1 MRYGE
6 AVHTVDLP
14 SFTGTRTLT
23 IKAESL
29 RSDGMSGCN
38 ELYLQSTREFV
49 HSIIHSEV
57 VKLGLC
63 IITFF
68 FGVLLF
74 IVGIIED
81 KLSGKMLEPV
91 FLGATTLIVSAWIGS
106 QTLVMRLLSHNPA
119 MLRAMEYLALC
130 VLPIPVL
137 MFYSSITKNP
147 KNKAVIAAEKE
158 LRKRTSGQVLFVH
171 FDVNFLK
178 KVNDEYGH
186 AEGDRHLKATAKVL
200 SDSFAEFGKV
210 YRVDGDEFF
219 AILDGGDLAEHYEQ
233 GISKLEQ
240 AQTEYN
246 ETQSPPVPL
255 QIAHGMAEYDCSQR
269 DPEIAE
275 RLADSR
281 MYEHKRSMKQPAN
294 A

>member
-1 MRYGE
+1 
-6 AVHTVDLP
+6 
-14 SFTGTRTLT
+14 
-23 IKAESL
+23 
-29 RSDGMSGCN
+29 
-38 ELYLQSTREFV
+38 
-49 HSIIHSEV
+49 
-57 VKLGLC
+57 
-63 IITFF
+63 
-68 FGVLLF
+68 
-74 IVGIIED
+74 
-81 KLSGKMLEPV
+81 
-91 FLGATTLIVSAWIGS
+91 
-106 QTLVMRLLSHNPA
+106 MRLLSHNPA

-210 YRVDGDEFF
+210 YR
-219 AILDGGDLAEHYEQ
+219 LGGDLTEHYQQ

-281 MYEHKRSMKQPAN
+281 MYEHKRSMKQPVN

>member
-1 MRYGE
+1 
-6 AVHTVDLP
+6 
-14 SFTGTRTLT
+14 
-23 IKAESL
+23 
-29 RSDGMSGCN
+29 
-38 ELYLQSTREFV
+38 
-49 HSIIHSEV
+49 
-57 VKLGLC
+57 
-63 IITFF
+63 
-68 FGVLLF
+68 
-74 IVGIIED
+74 
-81 KLSGKMLEPV
+81 
-91 FLGATTLIVSAWIGS
+91 
-106 QTLVMRLLSHNPA
+106 MRLLSHNPA

-147 KNKAVIAAEKE
+147 KNKAVIAAVIAAVLNTLTTLIGLLVYAVILAIYEYKHIIEMQVRSSEAELMQALAMADTLTGLGSRAAFVAAEKE
-158 LRKRTSGQVLFVH
+158 LRKRTSGQVFFVH

-210 YRVDGDEFF
+210 YRVGGDEFF
-219 AILDGGDLAEHYEQ
+219 AILDGGDLAEHYQQ

-246 ETQSPPVPL
+246 KTQSPPVPL

-281 MYEHKRSMKQPAN
+281 MYEYKRSMKQPAN

>member
-1 MRYGE
+1 
-6 AVHTVDLP
+6 
-14 SFTGTRTLT
+14 
-23 IKAESL
+23 
-29 RSDGMSGCN
+29 
-38 ELYLQSTREFV
+38 
-49 HSIIHSEV
+49 
-57 VKLGLC
+57 
-63 IITFF
+63 
-68 FGVLLF
+68 
-74 IVGIIED
+74 
-81 KLSGKMLEPV
+81 
-91 FLGATTLIVSAWIGS
+91 
-106 QTLVMRLLSHNPA
+106 
-119 MLRAMEYLALC
+119 MEYLALC

-147 KNKAVIAAEKE
+147 KNKAVIAAVIAAVLNTLTTLIGLLVYAVILAIYEHKHIIEMQVRSSEAELMQALAMEDTLTGLGSRAAFVAAEKE

-210 YRVDGDEFF
+210 YRV
-219 AILDGGDLAEHYEQ
+219 GGDLAEHYEQ